1 MNPIGPSFAQRA
13 FMASRDHHPQ
23 HIPISDQ
30 MEDVERLYGIVHSMV
45 SGEQELLSLIH
56 RLAVYSDMD
65 LNYRGD
71 LISWQK
77 GFDRDS
83 YGYACEYKGILESMI
98 GPENICDTG
107 TTETIS

>member
-13 FMASRDHHPQ
+13 YMASRDHHRQ
-23 HIPISDQ
+23 HVPVSDQ
-30 MEDVERLYGIVHSMV
+30 IEDVERLYTIVRSMV
-45 SGEQELLSLIH
+45 SSDRELLSLTH

-77 GFDRDS
+77 EFDRDS
-83 YGYACEYKGILESMI
+83 LRYACEYKGILESMI
-98 GPENICDTG
+98 GPENICDTE
-107 TTETIS
+107 TTS

>member
-1 MNPIGPSFAQRA
+1 MSSIGPSFAQRA
-13 FMASRDHHPQ
+13 FIASQDHHPQ
-23 HIPISDQ
+23 HIPASDQ
-30 MEDVERLYGIVHSMV
+30 MEDVERLYGIVYSMV
-45 SGEQELLSLIH
+45 SSEQELLSLTH

-83 YGYACEYKGILESMI
+83 LGYACEYKGILESMI
-98 GPENICDTG
+98 GLENICDID
-107 TTETIS
+107 TTETTT